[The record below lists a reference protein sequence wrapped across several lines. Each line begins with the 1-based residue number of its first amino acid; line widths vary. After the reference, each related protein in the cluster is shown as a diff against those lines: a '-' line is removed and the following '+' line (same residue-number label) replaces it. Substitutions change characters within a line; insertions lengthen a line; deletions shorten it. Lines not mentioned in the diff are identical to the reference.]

1 MYSWSRLPRTP
12 SSSFFPLFPKRLF
25 SGAWLSW
32 LERRLCKPDVRGSNP
47 LVSNKRRRTRR
58 VFFDTTREGKTNKK
72 RRKKAFRGSASL
84 ERAEGAIWPSESRP
98 EADALGP
105 SGEEGRGRPRKSRGR
120 SERPLIPGFP
130 NGATRRKRF
139 RHPNA

>member
-1 MYSWSRLPRTP
+1 MYGSARLSETV
-12 SSSFFPLFPKRLF
+12 FFLSPLFRGRTV
-25 SGAWLSW
+25 GAWLSW

-47 LVSNKRRRTRR
+47 LVSNKT
-58 VFFDTTREGKTNKK
+58 FFDTTREGKTNEARK
-72 RRKKAFRGSASL
+72 RRKKAFPRL
-84 ERAEGAIWPSESRP
+84 KIWRAEGAIWPSDSRP
-98 EADALGP
+98 GADALGP

-139 RHPNA
+139 RHPNS